1 MAVFFCVSGCLKG
14 YNEQFISHQ
23 NAMNI
28 LINGTTH
35 HLDNAKTVADLI
47 VQMQP
52 ETPFAMAVN
61 TVFVPKSAYEN
72 TQLKD
77 GDQVEIVRPVAGG

>member
-1 MAVFFCVSGCLKG
+1 
-14 YNEQFISHQ
+14 
-23 NAMNI
+23 MNI
-28 LINGTTH
+28 LINGKVQNIANVST
-35 HLDNAKTVADLI
+35 LADLI
-47 VQMQP
+47 AQRQP
-52 ETPFAMAVN
+52 EPPFAVAVN

>member
-1 MAVFFCVSGCLKG
+1 
-14 YNEQFISHQ
+14 
-23 NAMNI
+23 MNI
-28 LINGTTH
+28 LINGKVQ
-35 HLDNAKTVADLI
+35 DIANALTLANLVDQI
-47 VQMQP
+47 QP
-52 ETPFAMAVN
+52 EPPFAVAVN

>member
-1 MAVFFCVSGCLKG
+1 
-14 YNEQFISHQ
+14 
-23 NAMNI
+23 MNI
-28 LINGTTH
+28 LINGKVQ
-35 HLDNAKTVADLI
+35 DIANAPTLADLI
-47 VQMQP
+47 VQIQP
-52 ETPFAMAVN
+52 EPPFAVAVN

>member
-1 MAVFFCVSGCLKG
+1 
-14 YNEQFISHQ
+14 
-23 NAMNI
+23 MNI
-28 LINGTTH
+28 LINGKVQ
-35 HLDNAKTVADLI
+35 DIANASILADLI
-47 VQMQP
+47 AQMQP
-52 ETPFAMAVN
+52 EPPFAVAVN

>member
-1 MAVFFCVSGCLKG
+1 
-14 YNEQFISHQ
+14 
-23 NAMNI
+23 MNI
-28 LINGTTH
+28 LINGKVQ
-35 HLDNAKTVADLI
+35 DIANALTLADLI
-47 VQMQP
+47 AQMQP
-52 ETPFAMAVN
+52 EPPFAVAVN